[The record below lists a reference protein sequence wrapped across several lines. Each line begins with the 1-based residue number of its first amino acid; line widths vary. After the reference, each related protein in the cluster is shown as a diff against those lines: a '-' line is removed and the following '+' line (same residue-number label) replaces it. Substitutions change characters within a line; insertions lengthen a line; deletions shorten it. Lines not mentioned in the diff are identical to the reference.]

1 MAVWNEKS
9 ELVPNKTFLSS
20 TIHSFEKD
28 LIKSIKN
35 STAERNNKC
44 LIWVTPFH
52 FNNELLPRAK
62 HNFYLL
68 QLQLQGINIMSM
80 AVEST
85 YYYMTEPVLNI

>member
-9 ELVPNKTFLSS
+9 ELVSNKTFLPS

-44 LIWVTPFH
+44 LI
-52 FNNELLPRAK
+52 
-62 HNFYLL
+62 
-68 QLQLQGINIMSM
+68 
-80 AVEST
+80 
-85 YYYMTEPVLNI
+85 